1 MIKLYK
7 ICASLFFLFGFTNLT
22 LAKEN
27 FFTEGVKLF
36 DAKKYDDAKFLFER
50 SIVFEPK
57 HAKSYLYLAKIYKE
71 KKDQK
76 KEEKNLE
83 ATLLIDPINEEAI
96 LMLME
101 IGIEKTNYS
110 KVKELSE
117 TFTKV
122 CIKFCNENKKILKD
136 LENLEPKNNES

>member
-7 ICASLFFLFGFTNLT
+7 ICISLFFLFGLTNLT

-36 DAKKYDDAKFLFER
+36 NAKKYDDAKFLFER
-50 SIVFEPK
+50 SILFEPK

-71 KKDQK
+71 KKNQI

-110 KVKELSE
+110 KVKELSDK
-117 TFTKV
+117 FSKV
-122 CIKFCNENKKILKD
+122 CKNLCSENKKILQD
-136 LENLEPKNNES
+136 LKNLEPKNES

>member
-7 ICASLFFLFGFTNLT
+7 IFICLFFLFGFTNLT

-27 FFTEGVKLF
+27 FFIEGVKLF

-76 KEEKNLE
+76 KEKKNLE

-96 LMLME
+96 LMLML

-117 TFTKV
+117 KFSKV
-122 CIKFCNENKKILKD
+122 CKNLCNENEKILQD
-136 LENLEPKNNES
+136 LKNLEPKNES